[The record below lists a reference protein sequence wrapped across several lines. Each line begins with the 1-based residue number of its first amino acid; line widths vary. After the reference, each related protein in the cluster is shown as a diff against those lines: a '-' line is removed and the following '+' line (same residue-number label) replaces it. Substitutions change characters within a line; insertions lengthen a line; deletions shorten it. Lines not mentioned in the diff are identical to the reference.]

1 MDEVVMGQEKFK
13 DSYMYKSQICTFKNS
28 SGLEQRYCCEHTSSQ
43 RDVTERNV
51 GATPR
56 TAPP

>member
-1 MDEVVMGQEKFK
+1 MGQEKFK